1 MDTFRLKLNNQYE
14 SDILTEILDDYK
26 IPYALIKNHSVVY
39 DGIFENQ
46 FGWGYL
52 EIDKKFEEK
61 VRELY
66 NQFKNSSLEDEND

>member
-1 MDTFRLKLNNQYE
+1 MDTFRIKLNNQYE
-14 SDILTEILDDYK
+14 SDIITEVLDDYK

-52 EIDKKFEEK
+52 EIENKYKDQVEK
-61 VRELY
+61 IY
-66 NQFKNSSLEDEND
+66 DEFTKGESQE

>member
-1 MDTFRLKLNNQYE
+1 MDTFRIKLNNQYE
-14 SDILTEILDDYK
+14 SDILTEVLDDYK

-52 EIDKKFEEK
+52 EIENKYKDQVEK
-61 VRELY
+61 IY
-66 NQFKNSSLEDEND
+66 DEFTKGESQE

>member
-1 MDTFRLKLNNQYE
+1 MDTFRIKLNNQYE
-14 SDILTEILDDYK
+14 SDILTEVLEDYD

-52 EIDKKFEEK
+52 EIENKYKEQVEK
-61 VRELY
+61 LY
-66 NQFKNSSLEDEND
+66 NEFTKGRTQE

>member
-1 MDTFRLKLNNQYE
+1 MDTFRIKLKNQYE
-14 SDILTEILDDYK
+14 SDILTEVFDDYK

-52 EIDKKFEEK
+52 EIENKYKDQVEK
-61 VRELY
+61 IY
-66 NQFKNSSLEDEND
+66 DEFTKGEKQE

>member
-1 MDTFRLKLNNQYE
+1 MDTFRIKLNNQYE
-14 SDILTEILDDYK
+14 SDILTEVLDDYK

-52 EIDKKFEEK
+52 EIENKYKEQLKKI
-61 VRELY
+61 Y
-66 NQFKNSSLEDEND
+66 DEFTKGESQE